1 MHFSKFLAIAA
12 LATGVK
18 AFYPWQIKVDLT
30 AVPSTVEALERRFL
44 PWMVK
49 PDNPEEDSN
58 AKPFTLGIRKF
69 PVRRDDSNIVK
80 ANTPT
85 LPHSAAVDQ
94 DGHDYS
100 YFAAVEVG
108 SQKEQMWLALDTGS
122 PSSWVFGST
131 CTSSVCTSHHVFDT
145 SKSTSYISNSSAITV
160 GYGSGTIK
168 GNLGQ
173 DTMSIAGLN
182 VTFSF
187 GDATSASSAFANY
200 PIDGILGFGRS
211 GTAGW
216 TIPSFMDVVAK
227 NGHLPANIVGF
238 SLSRATDDPK
248 TGEINFGTVDI
259 TKFDGN
265 ISYTA
270 TNSDIWTIP
279 LDDVYVNGTACGFTG
294 KSATIDTGTT
304 YILIPPN
311 DAATLFAQVP
321 GSIKSD
327 SNYIIPCNST
337 ANIELSFSGIKY
349 SISPDDYIGAT
360 STNGCVSTIV
370 GYQSTG
376 SNDWLVGDVFLKNVY
391 SVFDFDNG
399 KIGFGT
405 RNSTSAPGNGTFT
418 IPASTST
425 STTTSISISTAT
437 TLSSI
442 TATDTAALASGT
454 ESGSTHSTISPNSGS
469 HMSFILVPSFM
480 AVIAAIFA

>member
-1 MHFSKFLAIAA
+1 MHFSQLLAIAA

-30 AVPSTVEALERRFL
+30 EIPSTIESLERRFL
-44 PWMVK
+44 PWILK
-49 PDNPEEDSN
+49 PDDPEEDSN
-58 AKPFTLGIRKF
+58 AKPFTLDIRKF
-69 PVRRDDSNIVK
+69 PARRDDTYNIVK

-85 LPHSAAVDQ
+85 LPNSAAVDQ

-100 YFAAVEVG
+100 YFAVVEVG

-131 CTSSVCTSHHVFDT
+131 CTSSVCTSHHLFDT
-145 SKSTSYISNSSAITV
+145 AKSTSYISNNSAITV

-173 DTMSIAGLN
+173 DIMSIAGLN
-182 VTFSF
+182 ATFSF
-187 GDATSASSAFANY
+187 GDATSASSAFGNY

-227 NGHLPANIVGF
+227 DGHLSSNIVGF
-238 SLSRATDDPK
+238 SLSRAKDDAK
-248 TGEINFGTVDI
+248 TGEINFGTVDT

-265 ISYTA
+265 ITYTA

-279 LDDVYVNGTACGFTG
+279 LDDVYVNGTACRLTG
-294 KSATIDTGTT
+294 KRATIDTGTT
-304 YILIPPN
+304 YILIPPD

-337 ANIELSFSGIKY
+337 TKIELAFSGIKY

-370 GYQSTG
+370 GYQSSG

-399 KIGFGT
+399 KIGFGK
-405 RNSTSAPGNGTFT
+405 RDSTSASGNGTYT
-418 IPASTST
+418 IPTSTST
-425 STTTSISISTAT
+425 STSTAT
-437 TLSSI
+437 TMTSI
-442 TATDTAALASGT
+442 TAANTAALASGT
-454 ESGSTHSTISPNSGS
+454 TAGSTHSTISPNSGS
-469 HMSFILVPSFM
+469 HISFTLIPSFM
-480 AVIAAIFA
+480 AVIASIFA